1 MPKENLILVGVIQGA
16 FGVKGEIRLKSFT
29 QNEKD
34 IFKYAPFLSGE
45 GAILFEVK
53 SSRAIKDGFAFYTK
67 NEITREQAQALRN
80 TKLYVPREKLPP
92 AAEDEFYHV
101 DLIGL
106 RAQTMTG
113 EDLGVVT
120 NIITAAGDLLEISN
134 TPNTKKSWLLPFTM
148 ENVPIIDIAKGHII
162 CDVPDGLIEFDPPTN
177 AEEDLERKL

>member
-1 MPKENLILVGVIQGA
+1 M
-16 FGVKGEIRLKSFT
+16 RLKSFT

-34 IFKYAPFLSGE
+34 IFKYAPFLSQE

-67 NEITREQAQALRN
+67 NEITREQAQAMRN

-92 AAEDEFYHV
+92 APVDEYYHV

-113 EDLGVVT
+113 EDLGT
-120 NIITAAGDLLEISN
+120 IANIITAAGDLLEISN

-148 ENVPIIDIAKGHII
+148 ENVPIVDIAKGHII
-162 CDVPDGLIEFDPPTN
+162 CDVPDGLIEYDSTKVT
-177 AEEDLERKL
+177 EEGDRA